1 MENQFHEHG
10 SSQNLVITDV
20 VKDYLL
26 ETAKWA
32 KFIAII
38 GFIGIG
44 FMILFA
50 LFFGTLMGALGS
62 TTTFSGEKNGMSL
75 FMGGFFTVFYI
86 LICLLYFFPI
96 KYLYDF
102 STKVNNAI
110 QINDQQLF
118 TEAILKLKA
127 HYKYIGIL
135 MIIILGLYAIGIIIS
150 VIGGLAA
157 ATLL

>member
-1 MENQFHEHG
+1 MENNYYENQ
-10 SSQNLVITDV
+10 STQNLVITEV

-50 LFFGTLMGALGS
+50 LFFGTLMGALGAA
-62 TTTFSGEKNGMSL
+62 TTFSGESGVPL

-86 LICLLYFFPI
+86 LIILLYFFPI

-102 STKVNNAI
+102 STKVKNAI

-135 MIIILGLYAIGIIIS
+135 MMVVLGLYAIGIIIS
-150 VIGGLAA
+150 IVGGLAA
-157 ATLL
+157 ATLM